1 MLEMFAIVLV
11 GVGLTLPAVAG
22 RAARRLASL
31 RMLRTIAK
39 VEPIRVKALKNADMA
54 RLLETDAAAR
64 PQERLHRMIV
74 EIWDAELA
82 AGASRSALTPDD
94 RAYLLTVESDL
105 DLERTS

>member
-1 MLEMFAIVLV
+1 M
-11 GVGLTLPAVAG
+11 
-22 RAARRLASL
+22 
-31 RMLRTIAK
+31 IAK

-54 RLLETDAAAR
+54 RLLKTDDAAR

-82 AGASRSALTPDD
+82 AGAARSALTAGD

-105 DLERTS
+105 NLERTS